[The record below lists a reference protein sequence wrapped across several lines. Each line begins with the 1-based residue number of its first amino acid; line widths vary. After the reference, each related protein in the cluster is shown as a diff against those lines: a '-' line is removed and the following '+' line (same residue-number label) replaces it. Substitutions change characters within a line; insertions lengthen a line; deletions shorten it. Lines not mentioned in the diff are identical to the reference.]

1 MDPYLQFRSGNVGE
15 FSESTL
21 SETQQNSS
29 QPNDN
34 AGMQIQTL

>member
-15 FSESTL
+15 FNESTP
-21 SETQQNSS
+21 SEIQPNSS

-34 AGMQIQTL
+34 AGIQVQTL